1 MRYFVY
7 MLRCISSARKEHIRF
22 TSNLKKRLKDHNSNK
37 GAKYT
42 RGNRWIIIYKKSF
55 SSKSEAMSYEYSL
68 KHDKKERLRIYNYNK

>member
-1 MRYFVY
+1 
-7 MLRCISSARKEHIRF
+7 MLRCISSVKKRTYIGF

-68 KHDKKERLRIYNYNK
+68 KRDKKERLRIYNFNK

>member
-1 MRYFVY
+1 
-7 MLRCISSARKEHIRF
+7 MLRCISSAKKRTYIGF

-55 SSKSEAMSYEYSL
+55 SSKSEAMSYEYLL

>member
-1 MRYFVY
+1 
-7 MLRCISSARKEHIRF
+7 MLRCISSVKKKTYIGF

-68 KHDKKERLRIYNYNK
+68 KRDKKERLRIYNFNK